1 MPTTSKSKWA
11 QLKVG
16 LLAMFALL
24 LLGFLIILMS
34 GVNPLFRRTTEVFT
48 YLGDSVA
55 MTEGATPV
63 RLNGILIGTVKKI
76 ELSGSSDPSRIVKLT
91 LSIYDDAMKLV
102 PVDSQAKLAQQNL
115 LGSRYVNLKKGMS
128 PQTIQAGAEIPSA
141 DTPEIED
148 LFQQG
153 SSTLAAL
160 QKIMD
165 RVNGIID
172 DIQGGKGTIGAL
184 LVDRTL
190 YDRALEIVGDVK
202 KLTAA
207 LNAPDSTMGR
217 LIHEDTLYQDVRGTV
232 GKINTLVDGLNAG
245 QGTAGKLLKDDALYN
260 ELHATIGDV
269 RDTIAKINKGDGT
282 VGKLLN
288 SSQLHDQLVASMG
301 KLDTVLDKVN
311 NGDGTIGRLMN
322 DPSLFEGLDGTTR
335 ELQGLLKDFR
345 ANPSKFLR
353 IRVSLF

>member
-16 LLAMFALL
+16 IMAMVALL
-24 LLGFLIILMS
+24 LLAFLIILMS
-34 GVNPLFRRTTEVFT
+34 GVNPLFRRTTDVYT
-48 YLGDSVA
+48 YLSDSVA

-63 RLNGILIGTVKKI
+63 RLNGILIGKVKKI
-76 ELSGSSDPSRIVKLT
+76 ELSGSTDPSRIVKIT
-91 LSIYDDAMKLV
+91 LSIDNTALPLV

-115 LGSRYVNLKKGMS
+115 LGSRYVNIKKGTS
-128 PQTIQAGAEIPSA
+128 SQTIQAGAEIASA

-190 YDRALEIVGDVK
+190 YNRAVEIVDDVK
-202 KLTAA
+202 SLTTA
-207 LNAPDSTMGR
+207 LNAPDSTIGR
-217 LIHEDTLYQDVRGTV
+217 LIHEDTLYKDVAGTV
-232 GKINTLVDGLNAG
+232 GKINTLIDGLNAG

-269 RDTIAKINKGDGT
+269 RETIAKINKGDGT
-282 VGKLLN
+282 VSKLLN
-288 SSQLHDQLVASMG
+288 SSELHDQLITSMG
-301 KLDTVLDKVN
+301 KLDGVLDKVN

-322 DPSLFEGLDGTTR
+322 DPSLFESLDGTSR
-335 ELQGLLKDFR
+335 DLQGFIKEFR
-345 ANPSKFLR
+345 ANPKKFLTITVR
-353 IRVSLF
+353 FW

>member
-16 LLAMFALL
+16 VMAIVALL
-24 LLGFLIILMS
+24 ILAFLIVLMT
-34 GVNPLFRRTTEVFT
+34 GVNPLFQRTTEVYT

-63 RLNGILIGTVKKI
+63 RLNGILIGKVKKI
-76 ELSGSSDPSRIVKLT
+76 DLSGSSDPSRIVKLT
-91 LSIYDDAMKLV
+91 LSIYDDALKLV

-115 LGSRYVNLKKGMS
+115 LGSRYVNIKKGTS
-128 PQTIQAGAEIPSA
+128 SQTIQAGAEIASA

-190 YDRALEIVGDVK
+190 YDRAVEIVDDVK
-202 KLTAA
+202 KLTTA
-207 LNAPDSTMGR
+207 LNAPDSTIGR
-217 LIHEDTLYQDVRGTV
+217 LIHEDTMYQDVRGTV
-232 GKINTLVDGLNAG
+232 GKINTLLDGLNAG
-245 QGTAGKLLKDDALYN
+245 QGTAGKLLKDDAVYN
-260 ELHATIGDV
+260 ELHATLGDV
-269 RDTIAKINKGDGT
+269 RETIAKINKGDGT
-282 VGKLLN
+282 VSKLLN
-288 SSQLHDQLVASMG
+288 SSELHDQLVTSMG
-301 KLDTVLDKVN
+301 KLDSVLDKVN

-322 DPSLFEGLDGTTR
+322 DPSLFESIDGTSR
-335 ELQGLLKDFR
+335 EVQGLLKDFR
-345 ANPSKFLR
+345 ANPKKFLT
-353 IRVSLF
+353 IQLKLW

>member
-16 LLAMFALL
+16 LMAIVALL
-24 LLGFLIILMS
+24 ILAFLIVLMS

-63 RLNGILIGTVKKI
+63 RLNGILIGKVKKI
-76 ELSGSSDPSRIVKLT
+76 ELSGSSDPGRIVKLT
-91 LSIYDDAMKLV
+91 LSIYDDSLPLV

-115 LGSRYVNLKKGMS
+115 LGSRYVNIKKGKS
-128 PQTIQAGAEIPSA
+128 PQTIQAGAEIASA

-190 YDRALEIVGDVK
+190 YDRAVEIVDDVK

-207 LNAPDSTMGR
+207 LNASDSTIGH
-217 LIHEDTLYQDVRGTV
+217 LIHDDVLYQDVRGTV
-232 GKINTLVDGLNAG
+232 VKIDTMLDNLNAG

-260 ELHATIGDV
+260 ELHATISDV
-269 RDTIAKINKGDGT
+269 RETIGKINKGDGT
-282 VGKLLN
+282 VSKLLN
-288 SSQLHDQLVASMG
+288 SSELHDQLVTSMG
-301 KLDTVLDKVN
+301 KLDSVLDKVN

-335 ELQGLLKDFR
+335 DLQGFIKEFR
-345 ANPSKFLR
+345 ANPKKFLT
-353 IRVSLF
+353 ITVKFW

>member
-24 LLGFLIILMS
+24 LLAFLIILMS
-34 GVNPLFRRTTEVFT
+34 GVNPLFRTTSEVFT
-48 YLGDSVA
+48 FLPDSVA

-63 RLNGILIGTVKKI
+63 RLNGILIGKVKRV
-76 ELSGSSDPSRIVKLT
+76 ELSGSSDPGRIVKLT
-91 LSIYDDAMKLV
+91 LSIYNDALNLV
-102 PVDSQAKLAQQNL
+102 PVDSRAKLAQQNL
-115 LGSRYVNLKKGMS
+115 LGSRYVNIKKGTS

-153 SSTLAAL
+153 SSSLAAL

-165 RVNGIID
+165 RVNGILD

-184 LVDRTL
+184 LTDSTL
-190 YDRALEIVGDVK
+190 FDRAVEIMDDVK
-202 KLTAA
+202 DLTAA

-217 LIHEDTLYQDVRGTV
+217 LIHEDTLYQEVRGTV
-232 GKINTLVDGLNAG
+232 AKVDTLVDNLNSG
-245 QGTAGKLLKDDALYN
+245 QGTAGKLLKDDAVYD
-260 ELHATIGDV
+260 EFRAAIGDL
-269 RDTIAKINKGDGT
+269 RTTIAKINSGDGT
-282 VGKLLN
+282 VSKLLN
-288 SSQLHDQLVASMG
+288 SSQLHDQLLTSMG
-301 KLDTVLDKVN
+301 KLDSVLDKVN

-322 DPSLFEGLDGTTR
+322 DPSLFESLDGTTR
-335 ELQGLLKDFR
+335 EMQGLLKDFR
-345 ANPSKFLR
+345 ANPKKFLT
-353 IRVSLF
+353 IQLKLW

>member
-16 LLAMFALL
+16 LMAIVALL
-24 LLGFLIILMS
+24 LLAFLIVLMS
-34 GVNPLFRRTTEVFT
+34 GVNPLFRRTTDVYT

-63 RLNGILIGTVKKI
+63 RLNGILIGKVKKI
-76 ELSGSSDPSRIVKLT
+76 ELSGSTDPSRIVKLT
-91 LSIYDDAMKLV
+91 LSIYDDSLPLV

-115 LGSRYVNLKKGMS
+115 LGSRYVNIKKGTK
-128 PQTIQAGAEIPSA
+128 PQTIQAGAEIASA

-160 QKIMD
+160 QKIID
-165 RVNGIID
+165 RVNGIIN

-190 YDRALEIVGDVK
+190 YNRAVEIVDDVK
-202 KLTAA
+202 KLTTA
-207 LNAPDSTMGR
+207 LNAPDSTIGR
-217 LIHEDTLYQDVRGTV
+217 LIHEDTMYQDVRGTV
-232 GKINTLVDGLNAG
+232 GKINTLLDGLNAG
-245 QGTAGKLLKDDALYN
+245 QGTAGKLLKDDALYD

-269 RDTIAKINKGDGT
+269 RETIGKINKGDGT

-288 SSQLHDQLVASMG
+288 SSELHDQLVTSMG
-301 KLDTVLDKVN
+301 KLDSVLDKVN

-322 DPSLFEGLDGTTR
+322 DPS
-335 ELQGLLKDFR
+335 
-345 ANPSKFLR
+345 A
-353 IRVSLF
+353 V

>member
-16 LLAMFALL
+16 IMAMVALL
-24 LLGFLIILMS
+24 LLAFLIILMS
-34 GVNPLFRRTTEVFT
+34 GVNPLFRRTTDVYT
-48 YLGDSVA
+48 YLSDSVA

-63 RLNGILIGTVKKI
+63 RLNGILIGKVKKI
-76 ELSGSSDPSRIVKLT
+76 ELSGSTDPSRIVKIT
-91 LSIYDDAMKLV
+91 LSIDNTALTLV
-102 PVDSQAKLAQQNL
+102 PVDSQATLAQQNL
-115 LGSRYVNLKKGMS
+115 LGSRYVIIKKGTS
-128 PQTIQAGAEIPSA
+128 SQTIQAGAEIASA

-190 YDRALEIVGDVK
+190 YNRAVEIVDDVK
-202 KLTAA
+202 SLTAA
-207 LNAPDSTMGR
+207 LNAPDSTIGR
-217 LIHEDTLYQDVRGTV
+217 LIHEDTLYKDVSGTV
-232 GKINTLVDGLNAG
+232 GKINTLIDGLNAG

-269 RDTIAKINKGDGT
+269 RETIAKINKGDGT
-282 VGKLLN
+282 VSKLLN
-288 SSQLHDQLVASMG
+288 SSELHDQLITSMG
-301 KLDTVLDKVN
+301 KLDGVLDKVN

-322 DPSLFEGLDGTTR
+322 DPALFESLDGTSR
-335 ELQGLLKDFR
+335 DLQGFIKEFR
-345 ANPSKFLR
+345 ANPKKFLTITVR
-353 IRVSLF
+353 FW

>member
-16 LLAMFALL
+16 IMAIVALL
-24 LLGFLIILMS
+24 LLAFLIILMS
-34 GVNPLFRRTTEVFT
+34 GVNPLFRRTTDVYT
-48 YLGDSVA
+48 YLSDSVA

-63 RLNGILIGTVKKI
+63 RLNGILIGKVKKI
-76 ELSGSSDPSRIVKLT
+76 ELSGSTDPSRIVKIT
-91 LSIYDDAMKLV
+91 LSIDNTALPMV

-115 LGSRYVNLKKGMS
+115 LGSRYVNIKKGTS
-128 PQTIQAGAEIPSA
+128 SQTIQAGAEIASA

-190 YDRALEIVGDVK
+190 YNRAVEIVDDVK
-202 KLTAA
+202 SLTAA
-207 LNAPDSTMGR
+207 LNAPDSTIGR
-217 LIHEDTLYQDVRGTV
+217 LIHEDTLYKDVSGTV
-232 GKINTLVDGLNAG
+232 GKINTLIDGLNAG

-269 RDTIAKINKGDGT
+269 RETIAKINKGDGT
-282 VGKLLN
+282 VSKLLN
-288 SSQLHDQLVASMG
+288 SSELHDQLITSMG
-301 KLDTVLDKVN
+301 KLDGVLDKVN
-311 NGDGTIGRLMN
+311 SGDGTIGRLMN
-322 DPSLFEGLDGTTR
+322 DPSLFESLDGTSR
-335 ELQGLLKDFR
+335 DLQGFIKEFR
-345 ANPSKFLR
+345 ANPKKFLTITVR
-353 IRVSLF
+353 FW

>member
-16 LLAMFALL
+16 VMAIVALL
-24 LLGFLIILMS
+24 ILAFLIVLMT
-34 GVNPLFRRTTEVFT
+34 GVNPLFQRTTEVYT

-63 RLNGILIGTVKKI
+63 RLNGILIGKVKKI
-76 ELSGSSDPSRIVKLT
+76 ELSGSSDPARIVKLT
-91 LSIYDDAMKLV
+91 LSIYDDSLKLV

-115 LGSRYVNLKKGMS
+115 LGSRYVNIKKGTS
-128 PQTIQAGAEIPSA
+128 SQTIQAGAEIASA

-190 YDRALEIVGDVK
+190 YNRAVEIVDDVK
-202 KLTAA
+202 KLTTA
-207 LNAPDSTMGR
+207 LNAPDSTIGR
-217 LIHEDTLYQDVRGTV
+217 LIHEDTMYQDVRGTV
-232 GKINTLVDGLNAG
+232 GKINTLLDGLNAG
-245 QGTAGKLLKDDALYN
+245 QGTAGKLLKDDAVYN
-260 ELHATIGDV
+260 ELHATLGDV
-269 RDTIAKINKGDGT
+269 RETIAKINKGDGT
-282 VGKLLN
+282 VSKLLN
-288 SSQLHDQLVASMG
+288 SSELHDQLVTSMG
-301 KLDTVLDKVN
+301 KLDSVLDKVN

-322 DPSLFEGLDGTTR
+322 DPSLFESIDGTSR
-335 ELQGLLKDFR
+335 EVQGLLKDFR
-345 ANPSKFLR
+345 ANPKKFLT
-353 IRVSLF
+353 IQLKLW